1 MSEESDKVIHVYST
15 NPALQ
20 RFNKVRIVQTMVNQ
34 SILEKI
40 FNKEASIDG
49 IKRQSHGSQLKI

>member
-20 RFNKVRIVQTMVNQ
+20 RFNKIKIVQTMVNQ

-40 FNKEASIDG
+40 FNKEAPIDG
-49 IKRQSHGSQLKI
+49 MKRQSHGSQLKI

>member
-20 RFNKVRIVQTMVNQ
+20 RFNKVKIVQTMVNQ

-40 FNKEASIDG
+40 FNKEAPIDG
-49 IKRQSHGSQLKI
+49 MKRQSHGSQLKI

>member
-20 RFNKVRIVQTMVNQ
+20 RFNKVKIVQTMVNQ

-40 FNKEASIDG
+40 FNKEAPIDG
-49 IKRQSHGSQLKI
+49 MKRQSLGSQLKI

>member
-20 RFNKVRIVQTMVNQ
+20 RFNKVKIVQTMVNQ

-40 FNKEASIDG
+40 FNKEAPIDG
-49 IKRQSHGSQLKI
+49 MKCQSHGSQLKI

>member
-20 RFNKVRIVQTMVNQ
+20 RFNKVKIVQTMVNQ

-40 FNKEASIDG
+40 FNKEAPIDG
-49 IKRQSHGSQLKI
+49 MKRQSHGIQLKI

>member
-15 NPALQ
+15 NPALW
-20 RFNKVRIVQTMVNQ
+20 RFNKVKIVQTMVNQ

-40 FNKEASIDG
+40 FNKEAPIDG
-49 IKRQSHGSQLKI
+49 MKR

>member
-20 RFNKVRIVQTMVNQ
+20 RFNKVKIVQTMVNQ

-40 FNKEASIDG
+40 FNKEAPIDG
-49 IKRQSHGSQLKI
+49 MKHQSHGSQLKI